1 MNLNVDYTIYLADTK
16 KLVRTMVINSAQTAN
31 IINGRMDGFGY
42 SRDVY
47 DKSTWKY
54 YMNMAGIYHPSNDAM
69 TVKSLDNGE
78 VIDFTRENMEI
89 HVSTKRSY
97 QYGTDYYKALVA
109 KFPYQIALIK
119 GILNPIDLA
128 VSTVADDWE
137 ILYYDP
143 SLVEDGEENLIPRV
157 QEWINTF
164 ITQNY
169 LPDYVYITEDLM
181 HQFYLAMIA
190 VFVPCIILGIRIE
203 NIKTNQ
209 AHSFHIWS
217 HILSHADIEQ
227 YKPYLNRKQILYLY
241 RNIVWHTRNPGAQYS
256 FQKMIDAFLTERR
269 IPLQSYNAQHNT
281 SSILTDIKPQVE
293 FKRELL
299 NMQDAIA
306 NVNYVRSTR
315 EILED
320 EVPLAKN
327 NTDVYEDRIGEVT
340 QDVSTNR
347 NSNLPTKVLESNMR
361 DLSDSLPFPHTLT
374 LLNEWV
380 RLSST
385 GMYTAVITTVNPN
398 TGLTMT
404 MTVKEAFILYLYGVW
419 RNHGVTLE
427 TIPYFRANMVMK
439 IPRPQ
444 FAFLKAQYGSQYVT
458 DDFIKYALNLCP
470 DIPAIISTETFYD
483 KTIEINNATQ
493 LHRDLYSYRNHFHA
507 RAEFEAL
514 AFGFYQDL
522 DCDINSGMTYK
533 DFFKAKGW
541 DFTDLP
547 PEEWLVFANK
557 VSSIATGLDTTNQQ
571 KLSDIQE
578 AMLGL
583 TMQLSSYTIQVI
595 RKINEEAV
603 TMLDWPALRGG
614 DMNMKVSQYWQLVDN
629 PVRPI
634 DTHMAQKKSYDI
646 IHDFPKG
653 HNSVDRRW
661 SYWLDSTRQLATTG
675 FNSRYSYV
683 DGARMRLWS
692 PDDTDT
698 ERNEFDEDTP
708 IKDLQGLWIDPYGD
722 ARPPE
727 EFQAEVL
734 NGLWTYPLQGIAPI
748 ATSLGGLWIDGPKAS
763 AFATEED
770 LNGLN
775 QDEPAALKA
784 LRNPTPDG
792 TS

>member
-1 MNLNVDYTIYLADTK
+1 MNLNVDYTIYVDNTK
-16 KLVRTMVINSAQTAN
+16 KLIRTMVINSAQSAN
-31 IINGRMDGFGY
+31 IINGRMDGLGY
-42 SRDVY
+42 GRDIY

-54 YMNMAGIYHPSNDAM
+54 YMNMAGIYHPSNDPM
-69 TVKSLDNGE
+69 QVKSLDNGQL
-78 VIDFTRENMEI
+78 IDFTRENMEI

-109 KFPYQIALIK
+109 QYPYQIALIK
-119 GILNPIDLA
+119 GILNPIDLS
-128 VSTVADDWE
+128 VSTTAEDWQ
-137 ILYYDP
+137 ILYYDKT
-143 SLVEDGEENLIPRV
+143 LVEDGEENLIPRF
-157 QEWINTF
+157 QEWVNTL
-164 ITQNY
+164 ITQTY

-181 HQFYLAMIA
+181 HHFYLSLIGGFGPG
-190 VFVPCIILGIRIE
+190 VILGIRLE
-203 NIKTNQ
+203 NIKTNR

-227 YKPYLNRKQILYLY
+227 YRPYLNRKQILYLY

-281 SSILTDIKPQVE
+281 SSILTKIKPEVE

-327 NTDVYEDRIGEVT
+327 NADVYEDRIGEVI
-340 QDVSTNR
+340 QDVGTNR

-361 DLSDSLPFPHTLT
+361 DLSDSLPFSHSLT

-385 GMYTAVITTVNPN
+385 GMYTAVITTTNPN

-419 RNHGVTLE
+419 QSHGVNLE
-427 TIPYFRANMVMK
+427 TIPTFRANMVMK

-444 FAFLKAQYGSQYVT
+444 FAFLKAQYGSQHVT
-458 DDFIKYALNLCP
+458 DEFIKYALNLCP
-470 DIPAIISTETFYD
+470 DIPAIISTETFYA
-483 KTIEINNATQ
+483 KTLEINAATQ
-493 LHRDLYSYRNHFHA
+493 LHRDLYSYRNHYHA

-514 AFGFYQDL
+514 AFGFYQDQ

-533 DFFKAKGW
+533 EFFKQKGW

-547 PEEWLVFANK
+547 PEEWVVFANK
-557 VSSIATGLDTTNQQ
+557 VSSIATGLDTANQQ
-571 KLSDIQE
+571 KLADIQQ

-603 TMLDWPALRGG
+603 VMLDWPTLRGG
-614 DMNMKVSQYWQLVDN
+614 DMHMKVYQQWHLVDN

-634 DTHMAQKKSYDI
+634 DTHMREKKTYNL

-653 HNSVDRRW
+653 HNSVERSWRFYID
-661 SYWLDSTRQLATTG
+661 TARQLSSQG
-675 FNSRYSYV
+675 INSRYNYLN
-683 DGARMRLWS
+683 GARMRLWTA
-692 PDDTDT
+692 DDAAGT
-698 ERNEFDEDTP
+698 ENEFDQQMTV
-708 IKDLQGLWIDPYGD
+708 KDLQGLWIDPYGD
-722 ARPPE
+722 ARPPAD
-727 EFQAEVL
+727 FSAEVL
-734 NGLWTYPLQGIAPI
+734 NGLWTDPLPGIAPI
-748 ATSLGGLWIDGPKAS
+748 VSSLGGLWIDGPKS
-763 AFATEED
+763 SGFDED
-770 LNGLN
+770 LNGLHA
-775 QDEPAALKA
+775 EVPAALQA
-784 LRNPTPDG
+784 LRNTPGDSA
-792 TS
+792 T